1 MTSANHAERILGPV
15 EEDTMRMIVVRLHR
29 AWTELGNAGAVAN
42 AHEMLTARAAV
53 DAELDRLEA
62 RLSVATRVSEA
73 A

>member
-1 MTSANHAERILGPV
+1 
-15 EEDTMRMIVVRLHR
+15 MRMIVVRLHR